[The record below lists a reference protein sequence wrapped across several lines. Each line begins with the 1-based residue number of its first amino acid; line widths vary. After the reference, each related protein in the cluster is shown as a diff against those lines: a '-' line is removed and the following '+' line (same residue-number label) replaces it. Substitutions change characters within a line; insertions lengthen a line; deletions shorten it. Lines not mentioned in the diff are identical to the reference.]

1 MLGRSNYLSK
11 NDRTCIL
18 NSYFKHLGKDLGTE
32 VCNND
37 QGSSSVVQ
45 VVMISESRR
54 LQATLKTFGI
64 QVGYYSEILEGII
77 SSIVKIYM

>member
-1 MLGRSNYLSK
+1 MAPKARNCLFHYEVYLNN
-11 NDRTCIL
+11 NDRACIL
-18 NSYFKHLGKDLGTE
+18 SSYFKHLGKDLGTE

-37 QGSSSVVQ
+37 QGNSSVVQ

-64 QVGYYSEILEGII
+64 QVGYFSEILEGI
-77 SSIVKIYM
+77 

>member
-1 MLGRSNYLSK
+1 MSKQESYYLTK
-11 NDRTCIL
+11 YYLKNNDRACIL

-37 QGSSSVVQ
+37 QGNSSVVQ

-64 QVGYYSEILEGII
+64 QVGYCSETL
-77 SSIVKIYM
+77 VAMDFP